1 MGPDSPPSDAESLR
15 EIGVGIAATCA
26 GFNLRRASRAITQ
39 HFDHALAPVGLRT
52 TQFTLLGALA
62 LAGPV
67 SINELSHGLVVDRT
81 TLTRNLKVLRDSGL
95 VESRAPRTGREVR
108 FLLSEAGR
116 EMLARAIPHWRAA
129 QQGIEAAFGA
139 SRWPGMVAEL
149 DRLVSGTLALAPNA
163 AAPPVHPATPVAE
176 RTGALGEHSRAV
188 AERNGATGEHSRAVA
203 EHDGAVPGPGGLYTA
218 RQNM

>member
-1 MGPDSPPSDAESLR
+1 VQQTAPPSDSQPGPERPPSDAESLR

-67 SINELSHGLVVDRT
+67 SINELAHGLVVDRT
-81 TLTRNLKVLRDSGL
+81 TLTRNLKLLRDAGL
-95 VESRAPRTGREVR
+95 VESRAPQSGREIR

-116 EMLARAIPHWRAA
+116 ETLARAIPHWRAA
-129 QQGIEAAFGA
+129 QQAIEAAFGV

-149 DRLVSGTLALAPNA
+149 DRLVSGTLALGPTGSAPA
-163 AAPPVHPATPVAE
+163 VHPAAPAPE
-176 RTGALGEHSRAV
+176 RTGAAPDP
-188 AERNGATGEHSRAVA
+188 A
-203 EHDGAVPGPGGLYTA
+203 GLRTA
-218 RQNM
+218 GRHL